1 MSLTKKI
8 IIALIAGLV
17 VGLSL
22 NAFLSEDAFSNIDY
36 YVLSP
41 IGDIFLRAIS
51 MLVVPLVFFSL
62 VLGAASMSDV
72 KKLGRIGGFTMGFY
86 LLTTP
91 IALGIGIGVAYL
103 LQPGTEGLMQQDME
117 GYEPNEAPPVM
128 ETLINIIPSNPVEAL
143 ASGEMLQ
150 IIVFALLI
158 GFGIAMLGEKTKG
171 LLDLARQANDV
182 MIWLVKIVMLLA
194 PFGAFALIASA
205 IGELGWNALES
216 MFMYML
222 AIVLA
227 LFIQM
232 LVVYGGIVFFWGKKS
247 PLWFFKGFMPAMAVA
262 FSTSS
267 SSATLPVTM
276 KSAEENLGVPKQI
289 SSFTLPLGATIN
301 MDGTAIMQAVATIF
315 LAQVYAVDLG
325 ATELLT
331 IILTAT
337 LASLGTASVPGAGII
352 MLAMVLQSVGIPLD
366 GIALILAVDRI
377 LDMTRTAVNIT
388 GDAAASVV
396 ITKMEKNRGE
406 TFDEEK
412 A

>member
-8 IIALIAGLV
+8 IIALVAGLI

-22 NAFLSEDAFSNIDY
+22 NAFLPTETFNQIDY
-36 YVLSP
+36 YLLSP
-41 IGDIFLRAIS
+41 VGDIFLRAIS

-72 KKLGRIGGFTMGFY
+72 KRLGRIGGFTMGFY

-91 IALGIGIGVAYL
+91 IALTIGIAVAYL
-103 LQPGTEGLMQQDME
+103 LQPGTEGLMNQNMD
-117 GYEPNEAPPVM
+117 GYEPNEAPPIM
-128 ETLINIIPSNPVEAL
+128 ETLVNIIPNNPVESL
-143 ASGEMLQ
+143 ATGEMLQ

-171 LLDLARQANDV
+171 LLSLVEQANEV
-182 MIWLVKIVMLLA
+182 MIWLVKLVMKLA

-205 IGELGWNALES
+205 IGELGWGALQS

-222 AIVLA
+222 AIILA
-227 LFIQM
+227 LGIQM
-232 LVVYGGIVFFWGKKS
+232 MLVYGGLVSVWGRMN
-247 PLWFFKGFMPAMAVA
+247 PIAFFKGFVPAMAVA

-276 KSAEENLGVPKQI
+276 RSVEENLGVPKSI

-325 ATELLT
+325 VTELLT

-377 LDMTRTAVNIT
+377 LDMSRTAVNIT
-388 GDAAASVV
+388 GDAAASVIV
-396 ITKMEKNRGE
+396 ARMEKKRDYKN
-406 TFDEEK
+406 TEEL
-412 A
+412 

>member
-8 IIALIAGLV
+8 IIALIAGLI

-22 NAFLSEDAFSNIDY
+22 NAFLPTETFNQIDY
-36 YVLSP
+36 YLLSP
-41 IGDIFLRAIS
+41 VGDIFLRAIS

-72 KKLGRIGGFTMGFY
+72 KRLGRIGGFTMGFY

-91 IALGIGIGVAYL
+91 IALTIGIAVAYL
-103 LQPGTEGLMQQDME
+103 LQPGTEALKTWMV
-117 GYEPNEAPPVM
+117 YEPNEAPPIM
-128 ETLINIIPSNPVEAL
+128 ETLVNIIPNNPVESL
-143 ASGEMLQ
+143 ATGEMLQ

-171 LLDLARQANDV
+171 LLSLVEQANEV
-182 MIWLVKIVMLLA
+182 MIWLVKLVMKLA

-205 IGELGWNALES
+205 IGELGWGALQS

-222 AIVLA
+222 AIILA
-227 LFIQM
+227 LAIQM
-232 LVVYGGIVFFWGKKS
+232 MLIYGGLVSVWGRMN
-247 PLWFFKGFMPAMAVA
+247 PIAFFKGFMPAMAVA

-276 KSAEENLGVPKQI
+276 RSAEENLGVPKSI

-325 ATELLT
+325 VTELLT

-377 LDMTRTAVNIT
+377 LDMSRTAVNIT
-388 GDAAASVV
+388 GDAAASVIV
-396 ITKMEKNRGE
+396 TRMEKKRGE
-406 TFDEEK
+406 TFTEES
-412 A
+412 

>member
-1 MSLTKKI
+1 MT
-8 IIALIAGLV
+8 
-17 VGLSL
+17 
-22 NAFLSEDAFSNIDY
+22 
-36 YVLSP
+36 
-41 IGDIFLRAIS
+41 
-51 MLVVPLVFFSL
+51 
-62 VLGAASMSDV
+62 
-72 KKLGRIGGFTMGFY
+72 
-86 LLTTP
+86 
-91 IALGIGIGVAYL
+91 
-103 LQPGTEGLMQQDME
+103 QDMD
-117 GYEPNEAPPVM
+117 GYEPNEAPPIM
-128 ETLINIIPSNPVEAL
+128 ETLVNIIPNNPVESL
-143 ASGEMLQ
+143 ATGEMLQ

-171 LLDLARQANDV
+171 LLSLVEQANEV
-182 MIWLVKIVMLLA
+182 MIWLVKLVMKLA

-205 IGELGWNALES
+205 IGELGWGALQS

-222 AIVLA
+222 AIILA
-227 LFIQM
+227 LAIQM
-232 LVVYGGIVFFWGKKS
+232 MLIYGGLVSVWGRMN
-247 PLWFFKGFMPAMAVA
+247 PIAFFKGFMPAMAVA

-276 KSAEENLGVPKQI
+276 RSAEENLGVPKSI

-325 ATELLT
+325 VTELLT

-377 LDMTRTAVNIT
+377 LDMSRTAVNIT
-388 GDAAASVV
+388 GDAAASVIV
-396 ITKMEKNRGE
+396 TRMEKKRGE
-406 TFDEEK
+406 TFTEES
-412 A
+412 

>member
-1 MSLTKKI
+1 
-8 IIALIAGLV
+8 
-17 VGLSL
+17 
-22 NAFLSEDAFSNIDY
+22 
-36 YVLSP
+36 
-41 IGDIFLRAIS
+41 

-194 PFGAFALIASA
+194 H
-205 IGELGWNALES
+205 
-216 MFMYML
+216 
-222 AIVLA
+222 
-227 LFIQM
+227 
-232 LVVYGGIVFFWGKKS
+232 LVHS
-247 PLWFFKGFMPAMAVA
+247 R
-262 FSTSS
+262 SS
-267 SSATLPVTM
+267 LQPS
-276 KSAEENLGVPKQI
+276 EN
-289 SSFTLPLGATIN
+289 
-301 MDGTAIMQAVATIF
+301 
-315 LAQVYAVDLG
+315 
-325 ATELLT
+325 
-331 IILTAT
+331 
-337 LASLGTASVPGAGII
+337 
-352 MLAMVLQSVGIPLD
+352 SVG
-366 GIALILAVDRI
+366 
-377 LDMTRTAVNIT
+377 TR
-388 GDAAASVV
+388 S
-396 ITKMEKNRGE
+396 NRCLC
-406 TFDEEK
+406 TC
-412 A
+412 

>member
-22 NAFLSEDAFSNIDY
+22 NAFLSEEAFSTIDY

-41 IGDIFLRAIS
+41 VGDIFLRAIS

-232 LVVYGGIVFFWGKKS
+232 IVVYGGLAYFWGKKN
-247 PLWFFKGFMPAMAVA
+247 PIEFFKGFFPAMAVA

-388 GDAAASVV
+388 GDATASVV
-396 ITKMEKNRGE
+396 ITRMEKKRGE

>member
-1 MSLTKKI
+1 
-8 IIALIAGLV
+8 
-17 VGLSL
+17 
-22 NAFLSEDAFSNIDY
+22 
-36 YVLSP
+36 
-41 IGDIFLRAIS
+41 
-51 MLVVPLVFFSL
+51 
-62 VLGAASMSDV
+62 
-72 KKLGRIGGFTMGFY
+72 
-86 LLTTP
+86 
-91 IALGIGIGVAYL
+91 
-103 LQPGTEGLMQQDME
+103 
-117 GYEPNEAPPVM
+117 
-128 ETLINIIPSNPVEAL
+128 
-143 ASGEMLQ
+143 
-150 IIVFALLI
+150 
-158 GFGIAMLGEKTKG
+158 
-171 LLDLARQANDV
+171 
-182 MIWLVKIVMLLA
+182 MI
-194 PFGAFALIASA
+194 
-205 IGELGWNALES
+205 
-216 MFMYML
+216 
-222 AIVLA
+222 
-227 LFIQM
+227 
-232 LVVYGGIVFFWGKKS
+232 VVYGGLAYFWGKKN
-247 PLWFFKGFMPAMAVA
+247 PIEFFKGFFPAMAVA

-388 GDAAASVV
+388 GDATASVV
-396 ITKMEKNRGE
+396 ITRMEKKRGE